1 MRFLDD
7 ISTMNFLLQCFDA
20 VDRTTEKSCTNCA
33 HLYGEHGAIWTGIT
47 PDRRLQMDPRDAA
60 RRAESTLHVVHKGGR
75 SVWQTD
81 DGRTTLATVDV
92 P

>member
-1 MRFLDD
+1 
-7 ISTMNFLLQCFDA
+7 
-20 VDRTTEKSCTNCA
+20 
-33 HLYGEHGAIWTGIT
+33 
-47 PDRRLQMDPRDAA
+47 MDPRDAA